1 MDHKIHSILE
11 KAGMGVLD
19 PAELA
24 RVKAEVQQQCST
36 FVQYQQT
43 KVDRSRKL
51 YESVTNQVS
60 PQPLSTV

>member
-24 RVKAEVQQQCST
+24 RVKAEVQET
-36 FVQYQQT
+36 VRERDEPGMPT
-43 KVDRSRKL
+43 A
-51 YESVTNQVS
+51 S
-60 PQPLSTV
+60 PLFSFGFR